1 MPGALLTINFVGR
14 GWVNRARVRS
24 LSEGGVEK
32 EVLRLLEEATDK
44 IVEAYHKAMEAG
56 LPYASLPLRTMVLPI
71 LKEIIAQLDGYRN
84 DFVADP
90 ELEMWSRIGEYAGG
104 RLDFEVKRVKWEEV

>member
-1 MPGALLTINFVGR
+1 M
-14 GWVNRARVRS
+14 S
-24 LSEGGVEK
+24 KGGVEG
-32 EVLRLLEEATDK
+32 EILRLLQEAAK
-44 IVEAYHKAMEAG
+44 RIVEASNKALEAG
-56 LPYASLPLRTMVLPI
+56 LPYASLPLKTMVLPI

-90 ELEMWSRIGEYAGG
+90 DLEMWSRIGEYAGG